1 MLHSQHMLSGEERKE
16 VYEAAYQQ
24 TSLHRDLTDFGGE
37 AMRRRLNERPCRTRA
52 ESQMS
57 TWLAR
62 RRDKKRRIDEK
73 WNFSIDRGG
82 GSGAESPASLTESET
97 ESPASFTESET
108 QEEVVE
114 VPPEGEDTEGAEN
127 EVSLKLRIFKFQACR
142 LPPHMPRL

>member
-1 MLHSQHMLSGEERKE
+1 MLHSQHMLSGEEWKE

-24 TSLHRDLTDFGGE
+24 TSLRRDLQDFGGE
-37 AMRRRLNERPCRTRA
+37 AMRRRLKERPCKTRA